1 MDSDSVIRRLK
12 ARMGP
17 FFFRVRGVL
26 KGASHASARAGQ
38 FRPFAG
44 RALRRLRGERVLDWV
59 VGGIVL
65 ALYAAV
71 QFAFLQGPYPFDSA
85 KYFRT
90 AVDFP
95 SVRADIWTLRIGL
108 VVPVRVAVLLF
119 GPSEAALYAVPIVV
133 GLVLAAA
140 VYGTMLLLFGDRIL
154 AAGASLVTVLNTNYL
169 LKSSSIFPDTTAT
182 ATFTAGF
189 FCLLAGARRW
199 EGRGERWGPT
209 VLAVCAGV
217 LFGWTYLIREFSWVL
232 TPAVLASVALLR
244 YPVRRAAIL
253 FGAALATVSLELLYG
268 FVRYG
273 EPFIHARVLR
283 GERFRPPQTN
293 PRVIEHIQG
302 ELDSLFD
309 TMIAFPRLLL
319 AWQTGWIFLLL
330 LAMFLVVIGARF
342 RDKRVWL
349 LAVWCF
355 SFWILMAILGLG
367 SLPSGRWIVNI
378 TIIRYWYPIFP
389 PLVMG
394 AFAALALLIPRHRVV
409 AGGIPLVAVAGA
421 LLTSLVVVPGLIEFK
436 HCEAKNV
443 WVNDPAER
451 WYQLRAWFATPEA
464 DRYDVIWTD
473 GRSYQLLP
481 AFTSSRFGDLLWDG
495 AVNRLPRDRRR
506 VVAPAGRPR
515 SLILVNR
522 GRSLVVTKLEDVRR
536 EWSPIFISDD
546 GRMILLA
553 HASAPSSE
561 ARGPDNWWTVSEGRL
576 ITPAEP
582 GTCGRPWA
590 REMP

>member
-1 MDSDSVIRRLK
+1 MGSNPVIRRLK
-12 ARMGP
+12 ARVGA
-17 FFFRVRGVL
+17 FFFGVRGVL
-26 KGASHASARAGQ
+26 EGASDTSPTGAESRPTAQRGAR
-38 FRPFAG
+38 RLSSD
-44 RALRRLRGERVLDWV
+44 RALDLV
-59 VGGIVL
+59 VGAIVL
-65 ALYAAV
+65 GLYAAV

-95 SVRADIWTLRIGL
+95 SVPADIWTLRIGL
-108 VVPVRVAVLLF
+108 VVPVRLAVLVF
-119 GPSEAALYAVPIVV
+119 GPSEAALYAVPIAV

-140 VYGTMLLLFGDRIL
+140 VYGTMLLLFGDRIV
-154 AAGASLVTVLNTNYL
+154 AAGAALVTVLNTNYL

-232 TPAVLASVALLR
+232 VPAALAGLALLR
-244 YPVRRAAIL
+244 YPVRRVAIL

-268 FVRYG
+268 FVRYR

-283 GERFRPPQTN
+283 DERFRPPRTDAS
-293 PRVIEHIQG
+293 VIEHIQG

-309 TMIAFPRLLL
+309 TIIAFPRVLV

-330 LAMFLVVIGARF
+330 LAMFLVVLGARF
-342 RDKRVWL
+342 RDTRVWL
-349 LAVWCF
+349 LAAWCF
-355 SFWILMAILGLG
+355 SFWLLMAVLGLG

-394 AFAALALLIPRHRVV
+394 AFAALALLIPRRRLI
-409 AGGIPLVAVAGA
+409 AGAVPLVGAAAV
-421 LLTSLVVVPGLIEFK
+421 LLTSLVLVPSLIEFR

-451 WYQLRAWFATPEA
+451 WYQLRAWFATPQA
-464 DRYDVIWTD
+464 DRYDALWTD
-473 GRSYQLLP
+473 VKAYRLLP
-481 AFTSSRFGDLLWDG
+481 AFTSSRFGNPLWEG
-495 AVNRLPRDRRR
+495 AVNTLSQKRGQVLP
-506 VVAPAGRPR
+506 PAGRPR

-522 GRSLVVTKLEDVRR
+522 GPSRAVTEIEEVRR
-536 EWSPIFISDD
+536 EWSPIFVSDD

-553 HASAPSSE
+553 HASAPTSE
-561 ARGPDNWWTVSEGRL
+561 ARGPENWWSLSEGPL
-576 ITPAEP
+576 INPAEP
-582 GTCGRPWA
+582 GTCGRPWV